1 MRKISI
7 IGLGAGDLKQMP
19 LGVFEKLSHAKQV
32 FLRTEKHPVVDELK
46 KREIPIQ
53 SFDEI
58 YLAKETFPDVYET
71 ISDQLI
77 EQVMGSED
85 EILYA
90 VPGHPMVAEKT
101 TQWLLKK
108 GLENGI
114 AVEVIGGQSFLDA
127 MFTALKID
135 PVEGFALLD
144 GLTLKASDINLRLHL
159 IITQVYDQ
167 LSASEVKLTL
177 MEVLPDEYPITLV
190 VAAGVEGEQQIHTM
204 PLYEL
209 DHLQGTFNL
218 AAIYVPPV
226 RDENLLNRQ
235 FSQLREII
243 RILRSPEGCPWDREQ
258 THQSIRKNL
267 VEETYE
273 VLETIDDNDMDAMC
287 EEIGDLL
294 MQVMLHAQIAE
305 DEGDFTVEDVIFG
318 LNEKLIRRH
327 PHVFGEVQADT
338 SAQVVRNWEQ
348 IKATEKKEKGQERKS
363 HLSGIPRDLPA
374 LMYAYKLQK
383 KAAHVGFDWDN
394 VQDVYNKVDEEYL
407 EVKEAA
413 NKEELREEMG
423 DLLFAV
429 VNLARFLK
437 IDPEEALALTN
448 KKFTR
453 RFHYIEER
461 LTEQGKEFATTTL
474 DEMESY
480 WQEAKQKQKEVQS

>member
-1 MRKISI
+1 MHKISI
-7 IGLGAGDLKQMP
+7 VGLGAGDFRQMP
-19 LGVFEKLSHAKQV
+19 FGIYEKLSQAKQV
-32 FLRTEKHPVVDELK
+32 FLRTEKHPVVEELK
-46 KREIPIQ
+46 KRGIMVQ

-58 YLAKETFPDVYET
+58 YLAKDNFPDVYET

-77 EQVMGSED
+77 EKALSSKN

-108 GLENGI
+108 GSEHGV
-114 AVEVIGGQSFLDA
+114 AVEVMGGQSFLDA
-127 MFTALKID
+127 MFTALKVD

-144 GLTLKASDINLRLHL
+144 GLTMKASDINPRLHL

-167 LSASEVKLTL
+167 ISASEVKLTL
-177 MEVLPDEYPITLV
+177 MEVLPDEYPIHFV
-190 VAAGVEGEQQIHTM
+190 NAAGVEGEQQIRTM

-209 DHLQGTFNL
+209 DHLQGTYNL

-226 RDENLLNRQ
+226 KDENLLNRQ
-235 FSQLREII
+235 FGRLREII

-267 VEETYE
+267 LEETYE
-273 VLETIDDNDMDAMC
+273 VLETIDDEDMEAMC

-305 DEGDFTVEDVIFG
+305 DEGDFTVEDVIFV

-338 SAQVVRNWEQ
+338 SAQVVQNWEQ
-348 IKATEKKEKGQERKS
+348 IKAEEKKDKGQERKS

-383 KAAHVGFDWDN
+383 KAAHVGFDWDD
-394 VQDVYNKVDEEYL
+394 VKDVYSKVDEEYQ
-407 EVKEAA
+407 EVKEAKT
-413 NKEELREEMG
+413 KEELREEMG

-453 RFHYIEER
+453 RFQYIEER
-461 LTEQGKEFATTTL
+461 LAEQGKDFAKTTL
-474 DEMESY
+474 TEMESY
-480 WQEAKQKQKEVQS
+480 WQEAKQKQGEVKQ

>member
-7 IGLGAGDLKQMP
+7 IGLGAGDLRQMP
-19 LGVFEKLSHAKQV
+19 LGVFEKLSQAKQV

-46 KREIPIQ
+46 KRGIPIQ

-77 EQVMGSED
+77 EQVMGSEG

-108 GLENGI
+108 GPENGI
-114 AVEVIGGQSFLDA
+114 TVEVMGGQSFLDA

-144 GLTLKASDINLRLHL
+144 GLSLKASDINLRLHL

-190 VAAGVEGEQQIHTM
+190 VAAGVEGEQQIQSM

-218 AAIYVPPV
+218 AAVYVPPV

-235 FSQLREII
+235 FSKLREII

-267 VEETYE
+267 LEETYE
-273 VLETIDDNDMDAMC
+273 VLETIDDEDMEGMC
-287 EEIGDLL
+287 EEMGDLL

-305 DEGDFTVEDVIFG
+305 DEGDFTVEDIIYG

-338 SAQVVRNWEQ
+338 SAQVVQNWEQ
-348 IKATEKKEKGQERKS
+348 IKASEKKEKGQERKS

-374 LMYAYKLQK
+374 LMFAYKLQK

-407 EVKEAA
+407 EVKEAK

-461 LTEQGKEFATTTL
+461 LTEQGKDFATTTL
-474 DEMESY
+474 DEMELY
-480 WQEAKQKQKEVQS
+480 WQEAKQKQREVQP

>member
-46 KREIPIQ
+46 KRGIPIQ

-77 EQVMGSED
+77 EQVMGSEG

-108 GLENGI
+108 GSDNGI

-190 VAAGVEGEQQIHTM
+190 VAAGVEGEQQIHSM

-226 RDENLLNRQ
+226 REENLLNRQ

-273 VLETIDDNDMDAMC
+273 VLETIDDNDMEAMC

-338 SAQVVRNWEQ
+338 SAQVVQNWEQ
-348 IKATEKKEKGQERKS
+348 IKAKEKEEKGQERKS

-461 LTEQGKEFATTTL
+461 LAEQGKEFATTTL

-480 WQEAKQKQKEVQS
+480 WQEAKQKQREVQP